1 MRCNI
6 SSMGFAEFNK
16 HFLYAAVG
24 APGSTHD
31 VRFLCRTSLF
41 KDILN
46 GYAILDKHI
55 DLAYFGIVPLITVG
69 DDAIPKYA
77 WLLKACDDKT
87 KDSQQRSP

>member
-1 MRCNI
+1 MRCSI
-6 SSMGFAEFNK
+6 SNMGLAEFNK

-55 DLAYFGIVPLITVG
+55 D
-69 DDAIPKYA
+69 
-77 WLLKACDDKT
+77 
-87 KDSQQRSP
+87 

>member
-1 MRCNI
+1 MRCSI
-6 SSMGFAEFNK
+6 SNMGFAEFNK

-46 GYAILDKHI
+46 GHAILDKHI
-55 DLAYFGIVPLITVG
+55 FILSIFWNSASDYCG
-69 DDAIPKYA
+69 
-77 WLLKACDDKT
+77 
-87 KDSQQRSP
+87 R

>member
-1 MRCNI
+1 
-6 SSMGFAEFNK
+6 MGFAEFNK

-46 GYAILDKHI
+46 GY
-55 DLAYFGIVPLITVG
+55 
-69 DDAIPKYA
+69 
-77 WLLKACDDKT
+77 
-87 KDSQQRSP
+87 S